1 MWLHEIPVG
10 GLLVSP
16 MVVFVLVA
24 LALTAVSGW
33 LLRQLGWHRAIW
45 KGPWFY
51 LSLFVCYL
59 ALTLSLLS

>member
-1 MWLHEIPVG
+1 MWLHEMPVG

-16 MVVFVLVA
+16 MVLFVLVS
-24 LALTAVSGW
+24 LACTAASW
-33 LLRQLGWHRAIW
+33 LALRQLGWHRAIW

-59 ALTLSLLS
+59 ALTLRLLS